1 MHAIPWRSALVATA
15 AAAFV
20 AASGARAE
28 DPVIPPANPAEISA
42 GQLAE
47 HPATYL
53 GKRVAVRAQVEEIH
67 SPRFFTLDE
76 NRVGVSPDVLV
87 LSPTGEMPRDGSTVI
102 VTGTVR
108 RFVREEL
115 QRDYDWFTLET
126 KYDETYKER
135 PVIIADSV
143 QTVKD

>member
-1 MHAIPWRSALVATA
+1 MQTIAWRSALLATA
-15 AAAFV
+15 AAAFL
-20 AASGARAE
+20 AASGASAE
-28 DPVIPPANPAEISA
+28 TPVQPPANPAEISA

-47 HPATYL
+47 QPATYL
-53 GKRVAVRAQVEEIH
+53 GKRVTVRADVADVH

-76 NRVGVSPDVLV
+76 DRIGASPDVLV
-87 LSPTGEMPRDGSTVI
+87 LAPTGEIPKDGSTVV

-115 QRDYDWFTLET
+115 QRDYDWFALET

-143 QTVKD
+143 QTVD

>member
-1 MHAIPWRSALVATA
+1 MQTIAWRSALLATV

-20 AASGARAE
+20 AASAASA
-28 DPVIPPANPAEISA
+28 DTPTQPANPAEISA

-47 HPATYL
+47 QPATYL
-53 GKRVAVRAQVEEIH
+53 GKRVTVRADVADVH

-76 NRVGVSPDVLV
+76 DRIGASPDVLV
-87 LSPTGEMPRDGSTVI
+87 LTPAGEIPKDGSTVV

-115 QRDYDWFTLET
+115 QRDYDWFALET
-126 KYDETYKER
+126 KYDEKYKER
-135 PVIIADSV
+135 PVIIADTV
-143 QTVKD
+143 QTVD